1 MRYRDLGTVVLE
13 RDGVELPVGGPKPAV
28 LLAMLLIHRNRRVS
42 AGALMDALWG
52 ADAGKRNKAT
62 LESHV
67 WRLRKGLEPGR
78 RHGESP
84 RGPGTAG
91 AGGGGSGTRRR
102 GGRASGACA
111 RSWSRGAVTPR
122 ARRSWSTR
130 PADTG

>member
-1 MRYRDLGTVVLE
+1 MRKVNRVDARAMRYRDLGTVVLE

-67 WRLRKGLEPGR
+67 RRLRRVLEPGR

-84 RGPGTAG
+84 TVLVNEVGGYRLTVPAGNVDSPRFTAR
-91 AGGGGSGTRRR
+91 A
-102 GGRASGACA
+102 GGRAAGLA
-111 RSWSRGAVTPR
+111 G
-122 ARRSWSTR
+122 
-130 PADTG
+130 